1 MSLSLCAWGLVC
13 LQFPTELC
21 AQTPPTITTYGDWKL
36 VCERRYGPNNAMIC
50 TSMFLPPRN
59 DDNPMNDD
67 NPVNFDI
74 RVGRLGD
81 GKIHIYL
88 SVPANVWLEGG
99 VLLFSESSE
108 RLLAAPF
115 RWCILGSCT
124 ADAELTAVDI
134 EKLRSQTKP
143 ARMTYKVTS
152 ENKVTLPVS
161 FVGFGDA
168 LGGVK

>member
-1 MSLSLCAWGLVC
+1 MAGWMSLSLCAWGLVC

-21 AQTPPTITTYGDWKL
+21 AQTPPTITTYGDWQL
-36 VCERRYGPNNAMIC
+36 ICERGYGPNNAMTC
-50 TSMFLPPRN
+50 SSMLSPPRN
-59 DDNPMNDD
+59 DDSPMTSE
-67 NPVNFDI
+67 I

-81 GKIHIYL
+81 GKIHIHL
-88 SVPANVWLEGG
+88 SVPANVLLEGG

-115 RWCILGSCT
+115 RWCFGGSCT

-143 ARMTYKVTS
+143 ARMTYKFPS
-152 ENKVTLPVS
+152 GNKMTLPVS